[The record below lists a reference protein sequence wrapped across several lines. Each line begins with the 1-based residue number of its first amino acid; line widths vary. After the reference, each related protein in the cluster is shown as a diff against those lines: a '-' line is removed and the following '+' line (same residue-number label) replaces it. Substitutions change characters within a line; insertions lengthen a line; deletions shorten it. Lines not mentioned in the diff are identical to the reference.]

1 MLHKDVGLGDVHRIQ
16 NWEVADLAALN
27 ALVVVADDEGKF
39 ARRLDNG
46 QFYYLTDHTGPDW
59 ALALGGVATIVAGAN
74 ITVDATDPLN
84 PIVASTGGGGGGG
97 GRTIL
102 AADTTYYVRTDGND
116 ANTGLTDSSGG
127 AFLTIQKA
135 VDVIAHTVD
144 TAGYQ
149 VTIQIKDG
157 SYAAGAILKPTVGSL
172 IPIIQGNAVTPANV
186 HVNIVAA
193 STSAFVCGR
202 LQGSAPFNIPG
213 DKAAQ
218 WILKN
223 FKITCTQISLWVNGV
238 GNAIYHSG
246 LDFGVATLAHI
257 NSASGATVYATGNY
271 TISGTSSN
279 HITASQGGRV
289 HHATLTV
296 TFTANM
302 VVNQFILLSSGSYAM
317 MPAQT
322 YTLGAFTVTGQRYN
336 AAQLSLISGTGAGAS
351 YFPGST
357 GGAVATGAL
366 YL

>member
-16 NWEVADLAALN
+16 NWEVADTTALN
-27 ALVVVADDEGKF
+27 ALIVTADDEGKF
-39 ARRLDNG
+39 ARKLDNNA
-46 QFYYLTDHTGPDW
+46 FYYLVDHTGPTW
-59 ALALGGVATIVAGAN
+59 QLAIGGVSSVVAGAN
-74 ITVDATDPLN
+74 ITVDNTDPFN
-84 PIVASTGGGGGGG
+84 PVIASTGGGGGGG

-116 ANTGLTDSSGG
+116 ANTGLTDSAGG

-135 VDVIAHTVD
+135 VDVVAYTLD

-157 SYAAGAILKPTVGSL
+157 SYAAGAILKPFVGSL

-193 STSAFVCGR
+193 STSAFICGR
-202 LQGSAPFNIPG
+202 LQGGAPFNIPG
-213 DKAAQ
+213 DKPAQ

-223 FKITCTQISLWVNGV
+223 FKITCTQISLWLNGV
-238 GNAIYHSG
+238 GNVIYHSG

-257 NSASGATVYATGNY
+257 NCASGAIIYAMGNY
-271 TISGTSSN
+271 NISGTTSN

-302 VVNQFILLSSGSYAM
+302 VVNQFILLGSGSYAM
-317 MPAQT
+317 MPGQT
-322 YTLGAFTVTGQRYN
+322 YTLGGFTVTGQRYN
-336 AAQLSLISGTGAGAS
+336 AAQLSLISGTGAGAA